1 MKILHIKCQHLKSNI
16 LHKSFLVCFQ
26 QETNQESWLENQH
39 QEGIISFYELNL
51 VNLKSCTQYKAKVE
65 LRFNNEPVKDST
77 YQPIPS
83 ITTPE
88 FQTKP
93 DTTILPDLRLI
104 SQTEDSANFKLT
116 G

>member
-1 MKILHIKCQHLKSNI
+1 M
-16 LHKSFLVCFQ
+16 
-26 QETNQESWLENQH
+26 QEIYLLCSKKEINQECQDEHQNQEGWIENQE
-39 QEGIISFYELNL
+39 QEGIRSFYELQL
-51 VNLKSCTQYKAKVE
+51 ENLKSCTQYKAKVE

-77 YQPIPS
+77 GQPIPS

-104 SQTEDSANFKLT
+104 SQTEVSAVFELK